1 MQRKILGRAPVLNPR
16 AIDMSGVMAHQFK
29 LKHGQEIEG
38 YEYNG
43 ECTLASH
50 K

>member
-1 MQRKILGRAPVLNPR
+1 MQRKILGKAPVLNPR
-16 AIDMSGVMAHQFK
+16 VINISGVMAREFK
-29 LKHGQEIEG
+29 FKHGQEIEG

-43 ECTLASH
+43 ECTLDSH